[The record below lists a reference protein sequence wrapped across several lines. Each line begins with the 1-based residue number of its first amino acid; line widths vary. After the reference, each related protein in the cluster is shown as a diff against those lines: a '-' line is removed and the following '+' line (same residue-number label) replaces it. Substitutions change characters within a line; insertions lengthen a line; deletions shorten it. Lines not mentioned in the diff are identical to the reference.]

1 MSRWGSSAS
10 VAGGAAGLGL
20 TAGAGSADGLAAL
33 LGSPP
38 GGPVV
43 VFHCDGGS
51 LRGEVTP
58 SGTETFG
65 APWIRV
71 PCVGRVSEGELLRA
85 LRGGAAGVLLVG
97 CAPGRCRFHTGDRV
111 AEEAVARV
119 QGVLVRHGLSPQR
132 VALVRPSPDATC
144 SGSSRTLLAAAARM
158 EDEICTERQTARQ
171 EAGRGWMRRAMPAG
185 AGWPHHGAVQEA
197 ALLSLQA
204 QPSRGPAPRWATVAP
219 SAPATAAGPNPPVT
233 DPPVTDPPV
242 TDPPVT
248 DPPVT
253 DPPAPEPEG
262 APVAE
267 DLLYGCVLSDL
278 DDLLGGE
285 FGARG
290 VAPQQ
295 AALGLLRA
303 AGLSPA
309 VTDRMP
315 ACGHDF
321 ALSGDHQAL
330 SRLAGGVAEALR
342 QSGASRV
349 ITMCPECEATL
360 RRRYPRVG
368 VTLAG
373 DGGLEVGGALDL
385 LFARRAR
392 LRFAP
397 ALPVSVPV
405 AVFAD
410 VDEEDVEAT
419 ERRQE
424 QAADLLQQAG
434 YDVVARLPDPYA
446 APGAQGSA
454 GVEGFVTCDAAARAA
469 QDRLLSVA
477 QEAGAAHLLCVSPL
491 SAIHLGCAQRR
502 GSWRRHRL
510 QVATIYEALAP
521 RFATDEIGDEGGDA
535 TGEAGGAAGEAGGAA
550 GEAGGAAG

>member
-1 MSRWGSSAS
+1 
-10 VAGGAAGLGL
+10 
-20 TAGAGSADGLAAL
+20 
-33 LGSPP
+33 
-38 GGPVV
+38 VV

-51 LRGEVTP
+51 LRGEATAPEATAPDAEAVGTP
-58 SGTETFG
+58 
-65 APWIRV
+65 WVRV

-85 LRGGAAGVLLVG
+85 LRGGAAAVLLVG
-97 CAPGRCRFHTGDRV
+97 CAPGQCRFHTGDEV

-119 QGVLVRHGLSPQR
+119 QGVLARHGLSPQR
-132 VALVRPSPDATC
+132 VALIRPTTEAEC
-144 SGSSRTLLAAAARM
+144 LEAVAGM
-158 EDEICTERQTARQ
+158 GDEICTERQTAQQ
-171 EAGRGWMRRAMPAG
+171 EAARGWMRRAMPVG

-204 QPSRGPAPRWATVAP
+204 QPQRGLAPRWATVAP
-219 SAPATAAGPNPPVT
+219 AVATGPNPPVT
-233 DPPVTDPPV
+233 DRPTPN
-242 TDPPVT
+242 
-248 DPPVT
+248 
-253 DPPAPEPEG
+253 PEG

-267 DLLYGCVLSDL
+267 DLLYGCLLSDL

-285 FGARG
+285 LGARG

-295 AALGLLRA
+295 TALRLLRA
-303 AGLSPA
+303 TGLSPA
-309 VTDRMP
+309 VTDGMP

-330 SRLAGGVAEALR
+330 SRVAGGVADALG
-342 QSGASRV
+342 QSGARRV
-349 ITMCPECEATL
+349 ISLCPECEATL

-368 VTLAG
+368 VALEG
-373 DGGLEVGGALDL
+373 DGALEIEGALDVL
-385 LFARRAR
+385 SARRER

-397 ALPVSVPV
+397 ALPVPV

-410 VDEEDVEAT
+410 VDEGDVEAT

-424 QAADLLQQAG
+424 QAGALLEQAG

-502 GSWRRHRL
+502 GGWRRHRL
-510 QVATIYEALAP
+510 QVATIYEALAS
-521 RFATDEIGDEGGDA
+521 RLATDGIGES
-535 TGEAGGAAGEAGGAA
+535 AGGTAGKAGIAAGEAGSPAA
-550 GEAGGAAG
+550 RAKTPEREPDAPRGQ